1 MEIQGTQGHSLRTR
15 LAGWA
20 ALAFAAVAWAVVP
33 SFGAGSVGTQLTL
46 NGAGFGSK
54 KPKVLLR
61 GAEGEPIGMKV
72 RSFSDTSV
80 VAEVTRGRPGLYD
93 VVVRPK
99 GAPEVVLAET
109 FEIALGTIS
118 ATSPETP
125 LPKAEVTI
133 DGALFGT
140 KRGKVKVGGKPAKV
154 TAWTP
159 TQIKVRLHK
168 KTPPGA
174 QSIEVR
180 NKIGTAL
187 FADAIEIGDPAGGG
201 GGGGGS
207 FTDRVNVRLGKS
219 GGTLRV
225 TGGDVIVSAITG
237 GFRMV
242 ATGDV
247 TGDSTELVLELVGYD
262 AGDPAQQIEP
272 QLVELRRS
280 GTVWRAGSG
289 GASADIRL
297 RNGVFSITLD
307 AELTRVSGAAE
318 PETIAIA
325 NGGIDVQ
332 FP

>member
-1 MEIQGTQGHSLRTR
+1 MEIQGTQGHSLRSR

-33 SFGAGSVGTQLTL
+33 SFGSGSVGTQLTL

-61 GAEGEPIGMKV
+61 GTEGEPIGLKV
-72 RSFSDTSV
+72 KSFSDTSV
-80 VAEVTRGRPGLYD
+80 VAEVTRGRPGVYD

-99 GAPEVVLAET
+99 GAPEVVLPGT

-201 GGGGGS
+201 GGGGS
-207 FTDRVNVRLGKS
+207 FTDRVNMRLGKS

-225 TGGDVIVSAITG
+225 SGGDVVVTPITG

-262 AGDPAQQIEP
+262 SGDPAQQIEP

-289 GASADIRL
+289 GASADVRL
-297 RNGVFSITLD
+297 RNGVFSISLD
-307 AELTRVSGAAE
+307 ADLARVSGAAE
-318 PETIAIA
+318 PASIDIV
-325 NGGIDVQ
+325 NGSIDVQ